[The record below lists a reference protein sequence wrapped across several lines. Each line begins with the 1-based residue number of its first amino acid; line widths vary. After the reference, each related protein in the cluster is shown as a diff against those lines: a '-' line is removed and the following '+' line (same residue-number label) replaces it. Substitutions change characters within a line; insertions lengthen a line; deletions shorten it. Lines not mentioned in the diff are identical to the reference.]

1 MAQIP
6 PARISTDLDSF
17 RSTLPVFQH
26 KEEIIRSI
34 NSNRTLLITGETGS
48 GKTTQVCNSK
58 YDTIT
63 LKPVIKYISEIIFW
77 GNTFIYIVDH
87 CWPNQNLWEFLIFF
101 FITGTGVYYL
111 SVTNLKKNKPK
122 FWGLT
127 IFLLKLIVDSTDDT
141 RWWHSKQQEMSHTLY
156 TAQKNSGTK
165 YRWKSVSRE
174 RGEDRTNRRLPDPSG
189 EQVRPYAVY

>member
-6 PARISTDLDSF
+6 PARISTELDSF

-77 GNTFIYIVDH
+77 GNTCIYIVDH
-87 CWPNQNLWEFLIFF
+87 CWPNPKFVRIFNF
-101 FITGTGVYYL
+101 FITGILYKCYKL
-111 SVTNLKKNKPK
+111 KKKNKPK

-127 IFLLKLIVDSTDDT
+127 IFLTKLIVDSTDDT
-141 RWWHSKQQEMSHTLY
+141 RWWHGKQ
-156 TAQKNSGTK
+156 
-165 YRWKSVSRE
+165 
-174 RGEDRTNRRLPDPSG
+174 
-189 EQVRPYAVY
+189 

>member
-6 PARISTDLDSF
+6 PARISTELDSF

-63 LKPVIKYISEIIFW
+63 LKPVVKYISEIIFW
-77 GNTFIYIVDH
+77 GNTCIYIVDH
-87 CWPNQNLWEFLIFF
+87 KTKICENLNFF
-101 FITGTGVYYL
+101 FLLQVYYI

-127 IFLLKLIVDSTDDT
+127 IFFTKLIVDSTDDT

-156 TAQKNSGTK
+156 TA
-165 YRWKSVSRE
+165 
-174 RGEDRTNRRLPDPSG
+174 
-189 EQVRPYAVY
+189 